1 MTQKEKRN
9 ETPTEI
15 DATTTYDNLYE
26 KKEHGNLEYPVNVY
40 QVDLGHSHTH
50 SIRWHW
56 HEEMEILVISNG
68 SARVATDDEEHV
80 LLPGQGFIL
89 NQNVMHSIHSIDND
103 PCVYYSLVFHP
114 DLIFGHTNSS
124 MRTNFLLPMQS
135 FSILKTM
142 LIDKENTWHKSML
155 DLLDKILS
163 VNLTKSFG
171 YELITKG
178 YLCQFWASLLNRLP
192 QADIPQAPNISLN
205 EHRVKQ
211 AMLFIR
217 LHHAEPL
224 TLDDISESISVSK
237 SECCRCFKRTIQMT
251 PFEYLMKYRI
261 FEASKQ
267 ILNDRENHH
276 SMADLALTVGFNSIS
291 YFNKLFK
298 RYLNCTPTEY
308 RERVAQT
315 ASIIETEP
323 FAIPL
328 F

>member
-1 MTQKEKRN
+1 M
-9 ETPTEI
+9 
-15 DATTTYDNLYE
+15 
-26 KKEHGNLEYPVNVY
+26 
-40 QVDLGHSHTH
+40 
-50 SIRWHW
+50 
-56 HEEMEILVISNG
+56 ISNG
-68 SARVATDDEEHV
+68 CARVATEDEEHV

-124 MRTNFLLPMQS
+124 MRTNFLLSMQS

-171 YELITKG
+171 YELIIKG

-205 EHRVKQ
+205 EHRVK
-211 AMLFIR
+211 L
-217 LHHAEPL
+217 
-224 TLDDISESISVSK
+224 
-237 SECCRCFKRTIQMT
+237 QMT

-291 YFNKLFK
+291 YLSRFFSSLLLS
-298 RYLNCTPTEY
+298 YC
-308 RERVAQT
+308 
-315 ASIIETEP
+315 
-323 FAIPL
+323 
-328 F
+328 

>member
-1 MTQKEKRN
+1 MTSKEKTD
-9 ETPTEI
+9 ETLTDI
-15 DATTTYDNLYE
+15 DSTATYDNLYE

-103 PCVYYSLVFHP
+103 PCVYYSLIFHP